1 MAANWKRSESVVAS
15 DLKLTKTE
23 ERLVDKLL
31 EIWNDAEFV
40 AGILAY
46 LESDAERQTMLDY
59 IAENEK
65 ATTEDLVLLS
75 LFIDRQR
82 TNK

>member
-1 MAANWKRSESVVAS
+1 MVAS

-23 ERLVDKLL
+23 KRLVDKLFA
-31 EIWNDAEFV
+31 IWNDAEFV
-40 AGILAY
+40 AGIIAY
-46 LESDAERQTMLDY
+46 LEDDAERQTMLDY
-59 IAENEK
+59 LAENEN

-82 TNK
+82 TSE

>member
-1 MAANWKRSESVVAS
+1 MRSESGVAS

-31 EIWNDAEFV
+31 AIWNDAEFV

-46 LESDAERQTMLDY
+46 LESDAERQAMLDY
-59 IAENEK
+59 IAETDN
-65 ATTEDLVLLS
+65 AAPDDLALLA
-75 LFIDRQR
+75 LFIDKQR
-82 TNK
+82 TSK